1 MSLDDTIAAISTA
14 VGEGAIAVVRVSGA
28 EAMNVASQIFRG
40 SIPPEKMQPR
50 QSYFGEVF
58 DGTGAIDRVLLTLFR
73 GPHSYTGED
82 VVEVSCHG
90 GILVTSK
97 ILSLLLNAGA
107 RSAEPGEFTQRAF
120 LNGKMDLTQ
129 AEAVMDLIRAQTE
142 LALRAANEQLAGSLS
157 RELVRIQ
164 DQLLT
169 TLAHVEAYIDFPDEA
184 ISPDTGKGLID
195 RIEEASARLVRLVA
209 TADQGRILRHGLR
222 TVIYGEPNVGK
233 SSLLNL
239 LLGYDRAIV
248 SETPGTTRDTIEET
262 INVRGIP
269 VRLIDTA
276 GKRSS
281 EDSIEREGIRRTDL
295 QLEQADLILRVVDGS
310 LPRGNERERA
320 RSSDLSDEAAGV
332 FNDRAK
338 SENERQRSVRSDN
351 EREHLMPSAG
361 RENRILVLN
370 KVDLGVHA
378 DWEFS
383 PGVRFSCRTREGQ
396 EALNQAIWDFVMA
409 SGLSSDNFRIAIS
422 ARHQSCLQKAI
433 SDLEAARAGLAR
445 SELPELISIE
455 LRAAL
460 DAIGDVI
467 GRHDTEDL
475 LGRIF
480 SEFCIGK

>member
-1 MSLDDTIAAISTA
+1 MLLDDTIAAISTA
-14 VGEGAIAVVRVSGA
+14 VGEGAIAVLRVSGP
-28 EAMNVASQIFRG
+28 EAVNLVAWIFRG
-40 SIPPEKMQPR
+40 STAPEKMEAR
-50 QSYFGEVF
+50 RSYFGEIY
-58 DGTGAIDRVLLTLFR
+58 DATGVIDQVLVTIFR
-73 GPHSYTGED
+73 RPQSYTGED
-82 VVEVSCHG
+82 LIEISCHG
-90 GILVTSK
+90 GILVTRK

-142 LALRAANEQLAGSLS
+142 LALRAANEQLAGHLG
-157 RELVRIQ
+157 RELTKIQ
-164 DQLLT
+164 NELLT
-169 TLAHVEAYIDFPDEA
+169 TLAHIEAYIDFPDEG
-184 ISPDTGKGLID
+184 ISPETGKMLLD
-195 RIEEASARLVRLVA
+195 RLEETGASLARLIA

-281 EDSIEREGIRRTDL
+281 EDSIEQEGIRRTEL
-295 QLEQADLILRVVDGS
+295 QLAQADLVLQVVDAS
-310 LPRGNERERA
+310 LPRGNETE
-320 RSSDLSDEAAGV
+320 RSSAL
-332 FNDRAK
+332 
-338 SENERQRSVRSDN
+338 ENEREQSMRNS
-351 EREHLMPSAG
+351 G
-361 RENRILVLN
+361 KKNRILVLN
-370 KVDLGVHA
+370 KVDLGIHE
-378 DWEFS
+378 DWAS
-383 PGVRFSCRTREGQ
+383 TKGVRFSCRTREGE
-396 EALNQAIWDFVMA
+396 EALNQAIWDFVMTGGF
-409 SGLSSDNFRIAIS
+409 SGQDFRIAIS
-422 ARHQSCLQKAI
+422 VRHQACLQKAI
-433 SDLEAARAGLAR
+433 KELDAAKEGLANN
-445 SELPELISIE
+445 EMPELISIE
-455 LRAAL
+455 LRGAL
-460 DAIGDVI
+460 DAIGDVV

>member
-1 MSLDDTIAAISTA
+1 MPLDDTIAAISTA
-14 VGEGAIAVVRVSGA
+14 VGEGAIAVLRVSGP
-28 EAMNVASQIFRG
+28 EAVEVVARIFRG
-40 SIPPEKMQPR
+40 ATATEKMEPR
-50 QSYFGEVF
+50 RSYFGEIN
-58 DGTGAIDRVLLTLFR
+58 DATGLIDQVLLTIFR
-73 GPHSYTGED
+73 RPQSYTGED
-82 VVEVSCHG
+82 LVEISCHG
-90 GILVTSK
+90 GILVTRK

-142 LALRAANEQLAGSLS
+142 LALRAANEQLAGHLG
-157 RELVRIQ
+157 RELTKIQ

-169 TLAHVEAYIDFPDEA
+169 TLAHIEAYIDFPDEG
-184 ISPDTGKGLID
+184 ISPETGKMLLD
-195 RIEEASARLVRLVA
+195 RLQETGASLARLVA

-281 EDSIEREGIRRTDL
+281 EDSIEQEGIRRTEL
-295 QLEQADLILRVVDGS
+295 QLAQADLVLQVVDAS
-310 LPRGNERERA
+310 APRGTAPDESMSTGNE
-320 RSSDLSDEAAGV
+320 
-332 FNDRAK
+332 K
-338 SENERQRSVRSDN
+338 
-351 EREHLMPSAG
+351 
-361 RENRILVLN
+361 NRVLVLN
-370 KVDLGVHA
+370 KVDLGIHE
-378 DWEFS
+378 DWAS
-383 PGVRFSCRTREGQ
+383 TKGVRFSCRTREG
-396 EALNQAIWDFVMA
+396 EEGLNQAIWDFVMT
-409 SGLSSDNFRIAIS
+409 GGFGGQDFRIAIS
-422 ARHQSCLQKAI
+422 VRHQACLQKAI
-433 SDLEAARAGLAR
+433 TELEAAKGGLAN
-445 SELPELISIE
+445 SKLPELISIE
-455 LRAAL
+455 LRGAL
-460 DAIGDVI
+460 DAIGDVV

>member
-1 MSLDDTIAAISTA
+1 MLLDDTIAAISTA
-14 VGEGAIAVVRVSGA
+14 VGEGAIAVLRVSGP
-28 EAMNVASQIFRG
+28 EAANLVARIFRG
-40 SIPPEKMQPR
+40 STAPEKIEAR
-50 QSYFGEVF
+50 RSYFGEIY
-58 DGTGAIDRVLLTLFR
+58 DATGVIDQVLVTIFR
-73 GPHSYTGED
+73 RPQSYTGED
-82 VVEVSCHG
+82 LIEISCHG
-90 GILVTSK
+90 GILVTRK

-142 LALRAANEQLAGSLS
+142 LALRAANEQLAGHLG
-157 RELVRIQ
+157 RELTKIQ
-164 DQLLT
+164 DELLT
-169 TLAHVEAYIDFPDEA
+169 TLAHIEAYIDFPDEG
-184 ISPDTGKGLID
+184 ISPETGKMLLD
-195 RIEEASARLVRLVA
+195 RLEETGASLARLIA

-281 EDSIEREGIRRTDL
+281 EDSIEQEGIRRTEL
-295 QLEQADLILRVVDGS
+295 QLAQADLVLQVVDAS
-310 LPRGNERERA
+310 LPRGNETE
-320 RSSDLSDEAAGV
+320 RSSAL
-332 FNDRAK
+332 
-338 SENERQRSVRSDN
+338 ENEREQSMRNS
-351 EREHLMPSAG
+351 G
-361 RENRILVLN
+361 KKNRILVLN
-370 KVDLGVHA
+370 KVDLGIHE
-378 DWEFS
+378 DWAS
-383 PGVRFSCRTREGQ
+383 AKGVRFSCRTREGE
-396 EALNQAIWDFVMA
+396 EALNQAIWDFVMTGGF
-409 SGLSSDNFRIAIS
+409 SGQDFRIAIS
-422 ARHQSCLQKAI
+422 VRHQACLQKAI
-433 SDLEAARAGLAR
+433 KELDAAKEGLANN
-445 SELPELISIE
+445 EMPELISIE
-455 LRAAL
+455 LRGAL
-460 DAIGDVI
+460 DAIGDVV

>member
-1 MSLDDTIAAISTA
+1 MLLDDTIAAISTA
-14 VGEGAIAVVRVSGA
+14 VGEGAIAVLRVSGP
-28 EAMNVASQIFRG
+28 EAVNLVAWIFRG
-40 SIPPEKMQPR
+40 STAPEKMEAR
-50 QSYFGEVF
+50 RSYFGEIY
-58 DGTGAIDRVLLTLFR
+58 DATGVIDQVLVTIFR
-73 GPHSYTGED
+73 RPQSYTGED
-82 VVEVSCHG
+82 LIEISCHG
-90 GILVTSK
+90 GILVTRK

-142 LALRAANEQLAGSLS
+142 LALRAANEQLAGHLG
-157 RELVRIQ
+157 RELTKIQ
-164 DQLLT
+164 DELLT
-169 TLAHVEAYIDFPDEA
+169 TLAHIEAYIDFPDEG
-184 ISPDTGKGLID
+184 ISPETGKMLLD
-195 RIEEASARLVRLVA
+195 RLEETGASLARLIA

-281 EDSIEREGIRRTDL
+281 EDSIEQEGIRRTEL
-295 QLEQADLILRVVDGS
+295 QLAQADLVLQVVDAS
-310 LPRGNERERA
+310 LPRGNETE
-320 RSSDLSDEAAGV
+320 RSSAL
-332 FNDRAK
+332 
-338 SENERQRSVRSDN
+338 ENEREQSMRNS
-351 EREHLMPSAG
+351 G
-361 RENRILVLN
+361 KKNRILVLN
-370 KVDLGVHA
+370 KVDLGIHE
-378 DWEFS
+378 DWAS
-383 PGVRFSCRTREGQ
+383 TKGVRFSCRTREGE
-396 EALNQAIWDFVMA
+396 EALNQAIWDFVMTGGF
-409 SGLSSDNFRIAIS
+409 SGQDFRIAIS
-422 ARHQSCLQKAI
+422 VRHQACLQKAI
-433 SDLEAARAGLAR
+433 KELDAAKEGLANN
-445 SELPELISIE
+445 EMPELISIE
-455 LRAAL
+455 LRGAL
-460 DAIGDVI
+460 DAIGDVV